1 MDKTALNAQLATTGL
16 KRVFI
21 TSNVLTAKDQICG
34 KVLVWLPTGPQAEGG
49 QLPDCSP
56 EILKNICIC

>member
-49 QLPDCSP
+49 NCPIAP
-56 EILKNICIC
+56 PKF